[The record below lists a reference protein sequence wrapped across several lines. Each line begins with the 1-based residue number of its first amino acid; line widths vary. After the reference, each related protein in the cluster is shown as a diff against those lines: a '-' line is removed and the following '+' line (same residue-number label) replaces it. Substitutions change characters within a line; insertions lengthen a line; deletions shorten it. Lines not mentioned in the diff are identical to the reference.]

1 MERVHVLKQKLGLEN
16 NQWTEASPEYQQAAV
31 LVSRRRYQRCLD
43 ELEALVVS
51 RVFELTKMNMSQTG
65 ATFFFVGPN
74 SINNHVRLQ
83 AAKTHR

>member
-1 MERVHVLKQKLGLEN
+1 MERVHFLEQKLEVEN
-16 NQWTEASPEYQQAAV
+16 NLWTEASPEYQQAAV

-65 ATFFFVGPN
+65 KIFVT
-74 SINNHVRLQ
+74 I
-83 AAKTHR
+83 